1 MAEKWDVKRC
11 SSTYWPLRCHAIC
24 SIFLQFDTDNVFFS
38 SKAKKNNKKQKTA
51 DVFMEYHPSTS
62 FFARVSWDELTDTL
76 YTPTLTLSWIRGK
89 ENGWMAF
96 TLDDNF

>member
-1 MAEKWDVKRC
+1 
-11 SSTYWPLRCHAIC
+11 
-24 SIFLQFDTDNVFFS
+24 
-38 SKAKKNNKKQKTA
+38 
-51 DVFMEYHPSTS
+51 MEYHPSTS

-89 ENGWMAF
+89 EKGWMDF